1 MTTKATSNAATGG
14 SFGDDERRNADAKQ
28 EMLSRIR
35 NAQQLA
41 NTPKQVDIPR
51 NYHTTWDKSTEELRE
66 ILVDRLLDYKATVVE
81 TTEADLGKDIAKAL
95 ADRGWDKV
103 VYAPGLDP
111 KLFDEVK
118 GSVRADDPSS
128 DPRDLGDVVAVTDS
142 HVSAAISGTIVLE
155 ANEVCGRRSLSL
167 VPDHHVCIVRPET
180 VVYGVPEMI
189 ARLDPLKPNT
199 MLSGGSATSDIE
211 LVRVEGVHGPR
222 DLVVMI
228 VK

>member
-66 ILVDRLLDYKATVVE
+66 ILIDRLLDYKATVVE

>member
-1 MTTKATSNAATGG
+1 MTTKATSNAVTGG

-41 NTPKQVDIPR
+41 NTPKHVDIPR

>member
-128 DPRDLGDVVAVTDS
+128 DPRDLGDVVAVTAS

>member
-1 MTTKATSNAATGG
+1 M
-14 SFGDDERRNADAKQ
+14 
-28 EMLSRIR
+28 
-35 NAQQLA
+35 
-41 NTPKQVDIPR
+41 
-51 NYHTTWDKSTEELRE
+51 
-66 ILVDRLLDYKATVVE
+66 
-81 TTEADLGKDIAKAL
+81 
-95 ADRGWDKV
+95 